1 MLLAVFSDSHGAAER
16 MIAAVRDISPD
27 AAVFLGDVT
36 PDAEALRR
44 AFPALPLTVVRG
56 NCDGDRDYPDSA
68 LFDFGGVRIFA
79 AHGHRHGVK
88 LSLDGF
94 ATSTLCSGAALG
106 LFGHTHVPL
115 HRALGGIELLNPGTI
130 GDPRRPTFAL
140 VEVENGAFS
149 CRITDFG

>member
-16 MIAAVRDISPD
+16 MIDAVRAYTPD

-36 PDAEALRR
+36 PDAEALQR

-56 NCDGDRDYPDSA
+56 NCDGDRDWPDSA

-88 LSLDGF
+88 ISLDGF

-106 LFGHTHVPL
+106 LFGHTHRAL
-115 HRALGGIELLNPGTI
+115 HRALGGIELLNPGAV
-130 GDPRRPTFAL
+130 GDPLHPSFAL
-140 VEVENGAFS
+140 VEAENGVFS
-149 CRITDFG
+149 CRITAI